1 MACSCLPVSPF
12 THGHAT
18 KRPLSDSSNF
28 IGPFGIEH
36 TPRCHELSTDA
47 HIYRISMWKLTG
59 DEEQNTQP
67 IDGVHFGRRCERVS
81 ERMQTGEAVW
91 IWTSFMSQMTSTV
104 RWFTHFSNETLTTKE
119 VTKIIWKKIVCCC
132 LFLNVLIPID
142 SSFCAL
148 HFWFW
153 GQFDWVMCL
162 FGN

>member
-1 MACSCLPVSPF
+1 MTRANLYLTSSIDFSDSTNLKFFFLENWKCANMACSCLPVSPF

-104 RWFTHFSNETLTTKE
+104 CWFTHFSNETLTTKE
-119 VTKIIWKKIVCCC
+119 VTKIIWKK
-132 LFLNVLIPID
+132 
-142 SSFCAL
+142 
-148 HFWFW
+148 
-153 GQFDWVMCL
+153 
-162 FGN
+162 